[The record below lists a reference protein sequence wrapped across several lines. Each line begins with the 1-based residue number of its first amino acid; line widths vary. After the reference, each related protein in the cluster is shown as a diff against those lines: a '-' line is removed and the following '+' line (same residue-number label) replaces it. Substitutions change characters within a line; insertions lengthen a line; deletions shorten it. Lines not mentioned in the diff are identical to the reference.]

1 MHSFRCPILFLVSF
15 FWSAVQVQ
23 AQTFPAGEL
32 CGCPEVSQRD
42 TVWVTDNDGAGVGS
56 ATWTC
61 DHLYVLTEQVF
72 VNAADTLIMEP
83 GTVVLGMAGEGRSEL
98 DVPVNFGVGSVRDVT
113 YDVYPG
119 ALVVSRGAYLDAQGT
134 ASCPIQMSFLGDP
147 MDGSVGLDVTGQWGG
162 LALCGAGQ
170 TNTLHLDLSFF
181 GAPFF
186 TTGVGTGEDRIEGI
200 VDLSGQDRE
209 VYGSNEDPTGSSGV
223 LRHMSIRH
231 GSTNLGW
238 TQFGNG
244 NETDLLQLGACGS
257 GTVVEYIEL
266 LSSADDG
273 LHILGGMVEVRHIV
287 SAFHAEDAFESDQG
301 WQGSAQYLLGIQ
313 DTTLA
318 QATNPPGPS
327 FVYDAEG
334 DDVQDNN
341 MDPSSEPYCLPAMA
355 NFTFITNGAPQAA
368 SYHSLPGG
376 DWVNSVV
383 HGVSDAGVEIQH
395 YLTCDGFN
403 AMLAS
408 QYGFL
413 SLRNWRIWGDA
424 SQGGDVLRGRY
435 QGNYG
440 AQAALEGWL
449 TDSTNVIE
457 QVLVD
462 GSFELSNGA
471 VVDGLD
477 PRASSTGTVNP
488 YYVPTDERLEPA
500 VFHGALDPEAPMW
513 FEGWSTLAG
522 MGLVASSSEEEGNG
536 EGCTYA
542 MACNFDSAATQDDG
556 SCEFTSCAG
565 CTYVWACNYDASAM
579 LDDGSCER
587 ETCGGCTFVLACNYD
602 PEATQDDGS
611 CTYEECSGCT
621 FPDASNFDPAALI
634 DDGSCELEL
643 VEPCTGD
650 LNGDGVVSTLDL
662 LDFLSAYGS
671 TCGE

>member
-72 VNAADTLIMEP
+72 VNAADTLTMEP

-134 ASCPIQMSFLGDP
+134 SSCPIQMSFLGDP

-257 GTVVEYIEL
+257 GTVVEFIEL

-341 MDPSSEPYCLPAMA
+341 MDPSSEPYCTGHGQLHVHHQWCPAS
-355 NFTFITNGAPQAA
+355 GD
-368 SYHSLPGG
+368 YHSLPGG

-462 GSFELSNGA
+462 GAFELSNGT
-471 VVDGLD
+471 VVDGLTLVPRPPARSIRITCRPTTGWSQRCSTGHWIQRLRCGSKGGPPLPAWAWSRLRRRKKAMERD
-477 PRASSTGTVNP
+477 APTRWRVISTVPPPKTTAHVNSPRA
-488 YYVPTDERLEPA
+488 L
-500 VFHGALDPEAPMW
+500 GARTCGRAITTPQRCWTTAL
-513 FEGWSTLAG
+513 
-522 MGLVASSSEEEGNG
+522 
-536 EGCTYA
+536 
-542 MACNFDSAATQDDG
+542 
-556 SCEFTSCAG
+556 
-565 CTYVWACNYDASAM
+565 ASAKRVEDAPSF
-579 LDDGSCER
+579 LR
-587 ETCGGCTFVLACNYD
+587 ATTTLRRPKTTALAPTKN
-602 PEATQDDGS
+602 AQDARS
-611 CTYEECSGCT
+611 RTHPIT
-621 FPDASNFDPAALI
+621 TPQP
-634 DDGSCELEL
+634 
-643 VEPCTGD
+643 
-650 LNGDGVVSTLDL
+650 
-662 LDFLSAYGS
+662 
-671 TCGE
+671 